1 MLVFMHGRLPRL
13 FALLRMS
20 MLVLL
25 MLGVVGRPLLNEIA
39 KLHAIEHA
47 ALTAE
52 SHGHA
57 HDDPT
62 LPDPDSDPD
71 PDHSQGGHALMHQA
85 DFSASSNLPPSIA
98 TRIAMPPSIA
108 VPVLQLGEF
117 PQRPAGSPFR
127 PPIA

>member
-25 MLGVVGRPLLNEIA
+25 MLGIVGRPLLNEIA

-47 ALTAE
+47 ALAAE
-52 SHGHA
+52 SHAHA

-62 LPDPDSDPD
+62 MPDPDPD

-85 DFSASSNLPPSIA
+85 DFSASSSLPPSIA
-98 TRIAMPPSIA
+98 TRIAMPLSSA